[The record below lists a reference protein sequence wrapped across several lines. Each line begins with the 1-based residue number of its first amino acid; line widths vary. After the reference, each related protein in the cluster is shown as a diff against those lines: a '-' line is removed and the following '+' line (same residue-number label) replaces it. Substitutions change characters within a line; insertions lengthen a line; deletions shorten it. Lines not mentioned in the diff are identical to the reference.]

1 MHRRR
6 PESHAIHTYFRL
18 GKALLTESW
27 HRAGIVLRMRG
38 YRIVAIRLIC
48 VLVAVAGALL
58 SPPAVAEPLPF
69 DTLCHSVT
77 GTGTPDSAL
86 PPLPFACRGAPAGYQ
101 YGSLWLRADLRP
113 LPVDRGDIALMVH
126 QSRFDRLAVAF
137 TYADGHI
144 AWERV
149 ASGAFG
155 TRWRVGGQVAFEAP
169 SRDAPLVSITM
180 RFDHVAS
187 HKLLRM
193 RIVTNAEAGAQSAML
208 AALIGAA
215 LTLLLVGAVYNLSLA
230 LADRKGK

>member
-77 GTGTPDSAL
+77 GTGTADSAL
-86 PPLPFACRGAPAGYQ
+86 PTLPFACRGARSEEHTSELQ
-101 YGSLWLRADLRP
+101 SL
-113 LPVDRGDIALMVH
+113 
-126 QSRFDRLAVAF
+126 
-137 TYADGHI
+137 
-144 AWERV
+144 
-149 ASGAFG
+149 
-155 TRWRVGGQVAFEAP
+155 
-169 SRDAPLVSITM
+169 
-180 RFDHVAS
+180 
-187 HKLLRM
+187 M
-193 RIVTNAEAGAQSAML
+193 RISY
-208 AALIGAA
+208 
-215 LTLLLVGAVYNLSLA
+215 AVLCL
-230 LADRKGK
+230 KKKT

>member
-77 GTGTPDSAL
+77 GPGTADSAL
-86 PPLPFACRGAPAGYQ
+86 PTLP
-101 YGSLWLRADLRP
+101 
-113 LPVDRGDIALMVH
+113 IARSEEQTYEH
-126 QSRFDRLAVAF
+126 QSL
-137 TYADGHI
+137 
-144 AWERV
+144 
-149 ASGAFG
+149 
-155 TRWRVGGQVAFEAP
+155 
-169 SRDAPLVSITM
+169 
-180 RFDHVAS
+180 
-187 HKLLRM
+187 M
-193 RIVTNAEAGAQSAML
+193 RISY
-208 AALIGAA
+208 
-215 LTLLLVGAVYNLSLA
+215 AVFCLQKKRYTASYL
-230 LADRKGK
+230 KKKT

>member
-1 MHRRR
+1 
-6 PESHAIHTYFRL
+6 
-18 GKALLTESW
+18 
-27 HRAGIVLRMRG
+27 
-38 YRIVAIRLIC
+38 
-48 VLVAVAGALL
+48 
-58 SPPAVAEPLPF
+58 
-69 DTLCHSVT
+69 
-77 GTGTPDSAL
+77 
-86 PPLPFACRGAPAGYQ
+86 
-101 YGSLWLRADLRP
+101 
-113 LPVDRGDIALMVH
+113 MVH

-180 RFDHVAS
+180 RFAHVAS

-193 RIVTNAEAGAQSAML
+193 RIVTNAEDGAPSAQL

-215 LTLLLVGAVYNLSLA
+215 FTALQVGPVFNLYLETGSA
-230 LADRKGK
+230 SCR